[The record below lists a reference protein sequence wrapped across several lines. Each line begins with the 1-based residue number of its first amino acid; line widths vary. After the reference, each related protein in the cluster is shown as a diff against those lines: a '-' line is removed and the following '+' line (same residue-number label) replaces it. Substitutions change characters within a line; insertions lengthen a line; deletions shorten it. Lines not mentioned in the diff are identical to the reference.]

1 MIIVDAH
8 EDIAYNALCYGRDY
22 RRSALETRRL
32 ETDPALIARRGSAT
46 IGLPDSLL
54 GRVAL
59 VFSTIFVAPDDGD
72 AANQAWSNFTYKTPQ
87 QAYKLG
93 SDQLDYYNRLADE
106 SDKVRLI
113 KTIADLDAVLQTW
126 EDDKTTADHKQ
137 GLVLLMENADPILE
151 PRQFEEWYERGV
163 RIVGPAW
170 AGTRYA
176 GGTGHPG
183 PLTKL
188 GYELLNVMSDFKA
201 ILDLS
206 HLAEESCLQALDH
219 YDGTVI
225 ASHSNPRSFRNTD
238 RHLTDAIIR
247 QLAERDG
254 VMGIVLYNRFLSD
267 DWATGDP
274 KSKLPLSRVIDAI
287 DYVCQLTGNATHVG
301 IGTDFDGGFGKES
314 TPEDLDTVTDLMKIG
329 DALKVRGY
337 SPADI
342 EAIMGGNMI
351 CKLRQALPA
360 S

>member
-22 RRSALETRRL
+22 RRSALETRKL
-32 ETDPALIARRGSAT
+32 ETDPALIARRGTAT
-46 IGLPDSLL
+46 IGLPDALL

-59 VFSTIFVAPDDGD
+59 VFSTIFVAPDDGE
-72 AANQAWSNFTYKTPQ
+72 ANKAWSNFTYKTPE

-93 SDQLDYYNRLADE
+93 IDQLDYYNRIADE
-106 SDKVRLI
+106 SDKIRQV
-113 KTIADLDAVLQTW
+113 KTNADLDAVLETW
-126 EDDKTTADHKQ
+126 ADGKTTADHKQ

-151 PRQFEEWYERGV
+151 PRQFEEWFERGV

-176 GGTGHPG
+176 GGTGQPG

-188 GYELLNVMSDFKA
+188 GYELLNVMADFKA

-206 HLAEESCLQALDH
+206 HLAEEACLQALDH

-238 RHLTDAIIR
+238 RHLTDTMIR
-247 QLAERDG
+247 KLAERDG
-254 VMGIVLYNRFLSD
+254 VMGVVLYNRFLSD
-267 DWATGDP
+267 DWTSSDP
-274 KSKLPLSRVIDAI
+274 KSKIPLTRVLDAV
-287 DYVCQLTGNATHVG
+287 DYVCQLTGSAAHVG
-301 IGTDFDGGFGKES
+301 IGTDFDGGFGQES
-314 TPEDLDTVTDLMKIG
+314 IPEDLDTVTDLLKIG
-329 DALKVRGY
+329 DALTARGY
-337 SPADI
+337 ALSDV

-351 CKLRQALPA
+351 RKLRQALPA

>member
-1 MIIVDAH
+1 MIVVDAH

-22 RRSALETRRL
+22 RRSALETRQL
-32 ETDPALIARRGSAT
+32 ENDPALIARRGTAT
-46 IGLPDSLL
+46 IGLPDALL

-59 VFSTIFVAPDDGD
+59 VFSTLFVAPDDGD
-72 AANQAWSNFTYKTPQ
+72 ATQAWSSFTYKTPE
-87 QAYKLG
+87 QANKLG
-93 SDQLDYYNRLADE
+93 NDQLDYYSRLADE
-106 SDKVRLI
+106 NDKVRLV
-113 KTIADLDAVLQTW
+113 KTNADLDAVLQTW
-126 EDDKTTADHKQ
+126 EDGKTIADHKQ
-137 GLVLLMENADPILE
+137 GLILLMENADPILE

-188 GYELLNVMSDFKA
+188 GYELLNVMADFKA

-206 HLAEESCLQALDH
+206 HLAEEACLQALDR
-219 YDGTVI
+219 YEGTVI

-238 RHLTDAIIR
+238 RHLTDTIIR

-274 KSKLPLSRVIDAI
+274 KSKIPLSRVMDAI
-287 DYVCQLTGNATHVG
+287 DYVCQLTGSAAHVG
-301 IGTDFDGGFGKES
+301 IGTDFDGGFGQES
-314 TPEDLDTVTDLMKIG
+314 IPEDLDTVTDLLKIG
-329 DALKVRGY
+329 DALITRGY
-337 SPADI
+337 APADV

-351 CKLRQALPA
+351 RKLRQALPA

>member
-22 RRSALETRRL
+22 RRSALETRKL
-32 ETDPALIARRGSAT
+32 ETDPAMIARRGTAT
-46 IGLPDSLL
+46 IGLPDALL

-59 VFSTIFVAPDDGD
+59 VFSTIFVAPDDGE
-72 AANQAWSNFTYKTPQ
+72 ANQAWSNFTYKTPE

-93 SDQLDYYNRLADE
+93 VDQLDYYNRIADE
-106 SDKVRLI
+106 SDKIRQV
-113 KTIADLDAVLQTW
+113 KTAADLDAVLETW
-126 EDDKTTADHKQ
+126 ADGKTTADHKQ
-137 GLVLLMENADPILE
+137 GMVLLMENADPILE

-188 GYELLNVMSDFKA
+188 GYELLNVMADFKA

-206 HLAEESCLQALDH
+206 HLSEEACLQAFDH
-219 YDGTVI
+219 FDGTII

-238 RHLTDAIIR
+238 RHLTDTMIR
-247 QLAERDG
+247 KLAERDG

-267 DWATGDP
+267 DWTSSDP
-274 KSKLPLSRVIDAI
+274 KSKIPLTRVLDAI
-287 DYVCQLTGNATHVG
+287 DYVCQLTGSAAHVG
-301 IGTDFDGGFGKES
+301 IGTDFDGGFGQES
-314 TPEDLDTVTDLMKIG
+314 IPEDLDTVTDLMKIG
-329 DALKVRGY
+329 EALTSRGY
-337 SPADI
+337 SPTDV
-342 EAIMGGNMI
+342 EAVMGGNMI
-351 CKLRQALPA
+351 RKLQQALPA

>member
-22 RRSALETRRL
+22 RRSALETRKL
-32 ETDPALIARRGSAT
+32 ENDPALIARRGTAT
-46 IGLPDSLL
+46 IGLPDALL

-59 VFSTIFVAPDDGD
+59 VFSTIFVAPDDGE
-72 AANQAWSNFTYKTPQ
+72 ANKAWSNFTYKTPQ
-87 QAYKLG
+87 QANKLG
-93 SDQLDYYNRLADE
+93 MDQLDYYNRIADE
-106 SDKVRLI
+106 SDKIRQV
-113 KTIADLDAVLQTW
+113 KTNADLDAVLQTW
-126 EDDKTTADHKQ
+126 EDGKTTADHKQ

-188 GYELLNVMSDFKA
+188 GYELLDVMASFKA

-206 HLAEESCLQALDH
+206 HLAEEACLQALD
-219 YDGTVI
+219 YYEGTII
-225 ASHSNPRSFRNTD
+225 ASHTNPRTFKNTD
-238 RHLTDAIIR
+238 RHFPDATIR
-247 QLAERDG
+247 KLAERDG

-267 DWATGDP
+267 DWTSGDP
-274 KSKLPLSRVIDAI
+274 KSKIPLTRVLDAI
-287 DYVCQLTGNATHVG
+287 DYVCQLTGSAAHVG
-301 IGTDFDGGFGKES
+301 IGTDFDGGFGQES
-314 TPEDLDTVTDLMKIG
+314 IPEDLDTVTDLMKIG
-329 DALKVRGY
+329 DALKTRGY
-337 SPADI
+337 APADV

-351 CKLRQALPA
+351 RKLRQGLPA